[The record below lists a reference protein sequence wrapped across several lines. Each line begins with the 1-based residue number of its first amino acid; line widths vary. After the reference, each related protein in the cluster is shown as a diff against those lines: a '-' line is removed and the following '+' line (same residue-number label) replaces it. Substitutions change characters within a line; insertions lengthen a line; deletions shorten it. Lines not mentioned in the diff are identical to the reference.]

1 MHGAFFEGQNAGE
14 ELAECIQDGK
24 CNHDRQQHFKEVKNA
39 RPYPAVNV
47 GESSVADVDKLSV
60 ADVDK
65 PSVANVD
72 KPSVA
77 DVDKSSVVDT
87 IVLWCFWKPIAYPIL
102 LSSFFLW
109 KFFNSLLST

>member
-14 ELAECIQDGK
+14 ELAECIQGGK

-47 GESSVADVDKLSV
+47 DESSV

-65 PSVANVD
+65 PSVV
-72 KPSVA
+72 

-87 IVLWCFWKPIAYPIL
+87 IVLWCIWNPISYPIL
-102 LSSFFLW
+102 LSIFFLW
-109 KFFNSLLST
+109 EFFSSLLST

>member
-14 ELAECIQDGK
+14 ELAECIQGGK

-47 GESSVADVDKLSV
+47 DESSV

-65 PSVANVD
+65 PSVADVD

>member
-14 ELAECIQDGK
+14 ELAECIQGGK

-47 GESSVADVDKLSV
+47 DESSV

-65 PSVANVD
+65 PSVV
-72 KPSVA
+72 

-87 IVLWCFWKPIAYPIL
+87 IVLWCIWNPISYPIL
-102 LSSFFLW
+102 LSIFYLW
-109 KFFNSLLST
+109 EFFNGLLLT

>member
-1 MHGAFFEGQNAGE
+1 MHGAFFEGQNASE
-14 ELAECIQDGK
+14 ELAECIQGGK

-47 GESSVADVDKLSV
+47 DESSV

-72 KPSVA
+72 KPSV
-77 DVDKSSVVDT
+77 VDT
-87 IVLWCFWKPIAYPIL
+87 IVLWCIWNPIFYPIL
-102 LSSFFLW
+102 LSIFYLW
-109 KFFNSLLST
+109 EFFNGLLLT